1 MSPPT
6 RLALLVPALFGGG
19 AERLMSQ
26 LATRW
31 NSQGFEVHLVTWA
44 ATSTDHYS
52 IPDAVIRHG
61 LGMLAPSR
69 GWWSGMVANWQR
81 VKRLRETLQG
91 IQPQLVVSFCDQMNI
106 VALEACWDRFPV
118 LIAEHS
124 NPERQRLR
132 FPWEWWRS
140 LRYPGCQA
148 CVALSAEIADY
159 MSRWMDRSQLVVIP
173 PAIDPPQ
180 LAQVTGAVAKESHRL
195 LFVGRLS
202 HEKGV
207 DILIEAWRRVTHELP
222 AWTLRVVG
230 DGTEKESL
238 MAQARE
244 MQSVEFSGWQTDP
257 WAAYRSAD
265 LFVLPSRYE
274 GFPVALMEAL
284 SQGLTC
290 VATNCTSALA
300 VLDRQQRCVRIVPV
314 EDVEALANALVSAC
328 KQIESHPDL
337 IHRQGQCRELVK
349 DFTWEQ
355 VGKDWDMLLSRT
367 LNATRKR

>member
-1 MSPPT
+1 MFGEFSETTRIPELSPPT

-124 NPERQRLR
+124 NPEDSHGNGGVVYGTLVARRALHCRQK
-132 FPWEWWRS
+132 S
-140 LRYPGCQA
+140 LTTC
-148 CVALSAEIADY
+148 L
-159 MSRWMDRSQLVVIP
+159 
-173 PAIDPPQ
+173 
-180 LAQVTGAVAKESHRL
+180 
-195 LFVGRLS
+195 
-202 HEKGV
+202 
-207 DILIEAWRRVTHELP
+207 
-222 AWTLRVVG
+222 
-230 DGTEKESL
+230 DG
-238 MAQARE
+238 
-244 MQSVEFSGWQTDP
+244 W
-257 WAAYRSAD
+257 
-265 LFVLPSRYE
+265 
-274 GFPVALMEAL
+274 
-284 SQGLTC
+284 
-290 VATNCTSALA
+290 
-300 VLDRQQRCVRIVPV
+300 IVP
-314 EDVEALANALVSAC
+314 N
-328 KQIESHPDL
+328 
-337 IHRQGQCRELVK
+337 
-349 DFTWEQ
+349 W
-355 VGKDWDMLLSRT
+355 
-367 LNATRKR
+367 